1 MFALVTVA
9 VAEPQWYGYTQAMDD
24 THMKTA
30 SGDTVSV
37 ATKKAEHHQLKASEY
52 ANNGYA
58 YGYVKPTVVAAT
70 PVATTYA
77 SPVVNYANTYAAGM
91 PLIHHLGKREA
102 EADSQYIHNS
112 GVNTNGYALPYLY
125 NTVASPVPYNGVHN
139 GVYNGV
145 YNGLYNTYSGLHSI
159 GKREAEADSQ
169 WIYNAGVYA
178 NGYNGYA
185 LPKFYNGVYNTAIAS
200 PVVSYNGA
208 YTNGLYNTYGAGVHA
223 IGKREAEGEADS
235 QWVYNAGVYAN
246 GYNGY
251 SIPKVFNG
259 AYNTAI
265 ASPVVSYNGIYT
277 NGLYNTYGAGVHA
290 IGKREAE
297 AESQWVYN
305 NGYTPLTGYTGY
317 TGLAGYTTPYAYGN
331 VWNRA
336 QYLW

>member
-1 MFALVTVA
+1 MFRFVALFALVAVA
-9 VAEPQWYGYTQAMDD
+9 AAEPAAEPQWYAQPWDA

-37 ATKKAEHHQLKASEY
+37 AAHKAQHHQLKAAEY
-52 ANNGYA
+52 AKKGYA
-58 YGYVKPTVVAAT
+58 FGYVKPAVVAAT
-70 PVATTYA
+70 PIASYA
-77 SPVVNYANTYAAGM
+77 SPVV
-91 PLIHHLGKREA
+91 
-102 EADSQYIHNS
+102 S
-112 GVNTNGYALPYLY
+112 
-125 NTVASPVPYNGVHN
+125 YNGVVN
-139 GVYNGV
+139 P
-145 YNGLYNTYSGLHSI
+145 LYNTYAGVHAI

-200 PVVSYNGA
+200 PVVSYNGL

-251 SIPKVFNG
+251 NLPKFYNG

-265 ASPVVSYNGIYT
+265 ASPVVSYNGLYT

>member
-1 MFALVTVA
+1 MFALVAVA
-9 VAEPQWYGYTQAMDD
+9 AAEPQWYAQPWDA

-37 ATKKAEHHQLKASEY
+37 AAHKAQHHQLKAAEY
-52 ANNGYA
+52 AKKGYA
-58 YGYVKPTVVAAT
+58 FGYVKPAVYAAPHVAAYAA
-70 PVATTYA
+70 PVATYA
-77 SPVVNYANTYAAGM
+77 HTYAA
-91 PLIHHLGKREA
+91 PVATYAHHLGKREA
-102 EADSQYIHNS
+102 EADSQY
-112 GVNTNGYALPYLY
+112 V
-125 NTVASPVPYNGVHN
+125 
-139 GVYNGV
+139 
-145 YNGLYNTYSGLHSI
+145 
-159 GKREAEADSQ
+159 
-169 WIYNAGVYA
+169 YNAGVYA

-185 LPKFYNGVYNTAIAS
+185 LPKVYNGVYNTAIAS

-251 SIPKVFNG
+251 AIPKVYNG

-297 AESQWVYN
+297 ADSQWVYN

-317 TGLAGYTTPYAYGN
+317 NGLAGYTTPYAYGN